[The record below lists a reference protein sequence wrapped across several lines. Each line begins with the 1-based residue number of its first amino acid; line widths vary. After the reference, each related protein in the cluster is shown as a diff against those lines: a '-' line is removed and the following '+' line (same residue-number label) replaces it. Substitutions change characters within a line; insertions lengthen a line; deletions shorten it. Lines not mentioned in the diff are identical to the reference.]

1 MNDKNGHREEADRD
15 PSRNPSRNPDQRP
28 DQRPDQHP
36 DQRPDRH
43 PDHDEVR
50 TTRWSSDRAEDR
62 FTVDDP
68 ATGRRLAVVQ
78 GAGDAEVDGAVR
90 AAHQGFLSWSRRT
103 PVERGRLLLEVAGK
117 IRSRAGELAELESRE
132 NGKPYSQ
139 ALFDLEACVACFE
152 LFAGLTHDLPGSVRD
167 SGYALDVTSL
177 QPFGVIGG
185 IIPFNWPPIHTAGKT
200 APALAAGN
208 AVVLKPPEQAP
219 LTVMRLAGIIQS
231 VLPDDVVHVVPGK
244 GSVGAALAGHPLV
257 RKLSF
262 TGAPTTGSAVLRT
275 AATHL
280 TPTLMEL
287 GGKNPLVIFEDADLD
302 AAVAGAVE
310 GGYFNQGEA
319 CTAASRLLV
328 HRSVHDEVVHRLG
341 RAVAGLRVGR
351 GLDEATH
358 VGPLVTRA
366 QQQRVLEYLRIGVEE
381 GAEIAAQAPLPTD
394 PDLKGG
400 FYVPPTLLTGV
411 RPDMRVA
418 KEEIFGPVVCVIP
431 FDDEAEA
438 VEIANGTDFGLVA
451 SVYTADSGR
460 ALRVGRAIEAGVVF
474 VNNYNRAMMG
484 TPFGGTKHS
493 GYGREH
499 AAETLRE
506 FSYSKTV
513 RLPSGTRPIP
523 RWSAV
528 ADVLG

>member
-1 MNDKNGHREEADRD
+1 MKDAALRTDTPLHTDT
-15 PSRNPSRNPDQRP
+15 PL
-28 DQRPDQHP
+28 
-36 DQRPDRH
+36 
-43 PDHDEVR
+43 R
-50 TTRWSSDRAEDR
+50 TTRWSSDREEDR
-62 FTVDDP
+62 FAVDDP
-68 ATGRRLAVVQ
+68 ATGRPLAWVQ

-90 AAHQGFLSWSRRT
+90 AAHEGFRSWSRRT
-103 PVERGRLLLEVAGK
+103 PAERGRLLLEVAK
-117 IRSRAGELAELESRE
+117 EIRSHVGELAELESRE
-132 NGKPYSQ
+132 NGKPRGQ
-139 ALFDLEACVACFE
+139 ALFDLEACIACFE
-152 LFAGLTHDLPGSVRD
+152 LFAGLTHDMPGSVRD
-167 SGYALDVTSL
+167 SGFALDVTSL

-219 LTVMRLAGIIQS
+219 LTVLRLAEIIRS

-275 AATHL
+275 AAEHL

-287 GGKNPLVIFEDADLD
+287 GGKNPLLVFEDADLE

-328 HRSVHDEVVHRLG
+328 HRPVHDEVVERLG
-341 RAVAGLRVGR
+341 RAVARLKVGR

-366 QQQRVLEYLRIGVEE
+366 QQRRVLDYIGVGVRE
-381 GAEIAAQAPLPTD
+381 GAKIIAQAALPTD
-394 PDLKGG
+394 PDLADG
-400 FYVPPTLLTGV
+400 FYVPPTLLTAV

-418 KEEIFGPVVCVIP
+418 REEIFGPVVCVIP
-431 FDDEAEA
+431 FDGESEAI
-438 VEIANGTDFGLVA
+438 EIANGTDFGLVA
-451 SVYTADSGR
+451 SVYTADSAR
-460 ALRVGRAIEAGVVF
+460 ALRVSRAIEAGVVF
-474 VNNYNRAMMG
+474 INNYNRAMMG

-523 RWSAV
+523 RWTAV
-528 ADVLG
+528 TEVLD

>member
-1 MNDKNGHREEADRD
+1 MTTTDENQKPAHDNAHDRD
-15 PSRNPSRNPDQRP
+15 HDHAPVSAPAPAPDIG
-28 DQRPDQHP
+28 
-36 DQRPDRH
+36 
-43 PDHDEVR
+43 ESVR
-50 TTRWSSDRAEDR
+50 TTRSRWSSERDEDR
-62 FTVDDP
+62 FTVEDP
-68 ATGRRLAVVQ
+68 ATGRALTVVQ
-78 GAGDAEVDGAVR
+78 GSGEAEVDRAVR
-90 AAHQGFLSWSRRT
+90 AAHEGFLSWSRRT
-103 PVERGRLLLEVAGK
+103 PAERGRLLQDVARE
-117 IRSRAGELAELESRE
+117 IRSYADELAELESRE
-132 NGKPYSQ
+132 NGKPRGQ
-139 ALFDLEACVACFE
+139 AQFDLEACIACFE

-219 LTVMRLAGIIQS
+219 LTVMRLAEIIQS
-231 VLPDDVVHVVPGK
+231 VLPDDVVHTVPGK

-262 TGAPTTGSAVLRT
+262 TGAPTTGAAVLRT
-275 AATHL
+275 AADNL

-310 GGYFNQGEA
+310 GGFFNQGEA

-328 HRSVHDEVVHRLG
+328 HRSVHDEVVDRLA
-341 RAVAGLRVGR
+341 RAVAELRVGR
-351 GLDEATH
+351 GLDATTH

-366 QQQRVLEYLRIGVEE
+366 QQRRVLDYIDIGVRE
-381 GAEIAAQAPLPTD
+381 GAKITAQAQLPAD
-394 PDLKGG
+394 PDLAGG
-400 FYVPPTLLTGV
+400 FYVAPTLFTGV
-411 RPDMRVA
+411 RPDMRIA
-418 KEEIFGPVVCVIP
+418 KEEIFGPVVSVIP
-431 FDDEAEA
+431 FADESEA

-451 SVYTADSGR
+451 GVYTADSAR
-460 ALRVGRAIEAGVVF
+460 ALRVSRGIEAGIVF

-484 TPFGGTKHS
+484 SPFGGTKHS

-506 FSYSKTV
+506 FGYSKTV
-513 RLPSGTRPIP
+513 RLPSGLRPIP
-523 RWSAV
+523 RWTAV
-528 ADVLG
+528 DEVLT